1 MGFAHTEDD
10 ALLYSSTCTC
20 TLVHT
25 YMYHIEHVIC
35 NFFKKLAKTNR
46 LYIIHFIIPGI

>member
-25 YMYHIEHVIC
+25 YM
-35 NFFKKLAKTNR
+35 NR
-46 LYIIHFIIPGI
+46 RTTLNM